1 MTSRVRER
9 APSTRSVLV
18 DSVRRRKSEF
28 RRLAAWSLLE
38 AVPVF
43 LSGLLVARA
52 LNSFIGD
59 DPGRGLA
66 WLAVF
71 AGSVLVGVWG
81 TRQTLLLLAE
91 VVEPFRDELVTGVVQ
106 GAMRRST
113 SSDASPHTPD
123 VARLSEQVEI
133 VREAYA
139 AVLMITQ
146 QFIVIALSAM
156 LGLLVLAPIV
166 LVFVGPPLLVAV
178 VLFVVSL
185 RRIARW
191 QHESISADEEL
202 AAGATRLGSGLRD
215 VAACGAQD
223 MVFSDLDSSISAH
236 ADATR
241 ALGRLDAVG
250 VLAIAV
256 GSWVPLLLTLGFGSR
271 LVAGGASAG
280 VVVGAAT
287 YILQGL
293 QPALQTLVH
302 GLSGPGQWLLVAL
315 GRVVDTMGPTLD
327 ATPDPEAHAPSPEPR
342 VEPRNA
348 LSLRSVTFAYSTWAE
363 PVVEGLD
370 LTVQAADHLA
380 IVGPS
385 GAGKST
391 LAALM
396 AGLLTPSQGHVQLGG
411 VDLTHLSP
419 AARARTR
426 VLIPQ
431 EAYVFDGSV
440 RENLAYLDPHVSSAA
455 LDDAVDR
462 LGARAL
468 VQRLGGYDAMVGATM
483 MSAGERQL
491 LTLVR
496 AFVAPAPMVI
506 LDEATCHLDPHAE
519 ALVERA
525 FAERSG
531 SMVVIAH
538 RMSSALRADRIL
550 LMDGSTVTLGS
561 NAELVAS
568 SSLYRDLVG
577 HWHADAPVS

>member
-1 MTSRVRER
+1 MTAQVRELT
-9 APSTRSVLV
+9 PSTRSVLV
-18 DSVRRRKSEF
+18 DSVRRRKRDF
-28 RRLAAWSLLE
+28 RRLAGWSLLE
-38 AVPVF
+38 ALPVF

-52 LNSFIGD
+52 LNSFIAD
-59 DPGRGLA
+59 DLGTGLA
-66 WLAVF
+66 WLALF

-81 TRQTLLLLAE
+81 TRQTFLLLAD
-91 VVEPFRDELVTGVVQ
+91 VVEPFRDDLVTGVVR
-106 GAMRRST
+106 GAMQRST

-146 QFIVIALSAM
+146 QFVVIALSAM
-156 LGLLVLAPIV
+156 LGLLALAPVV
-166 LVFVGPPLLVAV
+166 LLLVGPPLLVAV
-178 VLFVVSL
+178 AVFLVAL

-191 QHESISADEEL
+191 QQASIFADEEL
-202 AAGATRLGSGLRD
+202 AEGATRLGSGMRD

-223 MVFSDLDSSISAH
+223 MVFRDLDSSISAH

-250 VLAIAV
+250 TLAIAV
-256 GSWVPLLLTLGFGSR
+256 GSWVPLLLTLGFGPR

-302 GLSGPGQWLLVAL
+302 GLSGPGQWLFVAL
-315 GRVVDTMGPTLD
+315 GRVVDTMGPTPE
-327 ATPDPEAHAPSPEPR
+327 AVASSPDPA
-342 VEPRNA
+342 VEPRGA
-348 LSLRSVTFAYSTWAE
+348 LSLRSVTFAYSAWAA
-363 PVVEGLD
+363 PVVDRLE
-370 LTVQAADHLA
+370 LTVQAADHVA

-391 LAALM
+391 LAAVM
-396 AGLLTPSQGHVQLGG
+396 AGLLTPSQGHVRLGG
-411 VDLTHLSP
+411 VDLTDLSP
-419 AARARTR
+419 SALARTR

-440 RENLAYLDPHVSSAA
+440 RENLAYLDPDVSQTV
-455 LDDAVDR
+455 LNGAVDR
-462 LGARAL
+462 LGARGL
-468 VQRLGGYDAMVGATM
+468 VQRLGGYDAMVDATM

-496 AFVAPAPMVI
+496 AYVSPAPMVI
-506 LDEATCHLDPHAE
+506 LDEATCHLDPRAE

-525 FAERSG
+525 FAERAG

-538 RMSSALRADRIL
+538 RMSSALRADKIL
-550 LMDGSTVTLGS
+550 LMDGATVRLGS
-561 NAELVAS
+561 NDELLAS

-577 HWHADAPVS
+577 HWRGDDAGTA